1 MKSSPFLFGL
11 LLAGSASAQV
21 SLTELSPAFTEDFSG
36 LPLTGSVTWSNNSTL
51 PGWYVST
58 DATPSV
64 TTLGTSSG
72 TSVSGGLFSFGTTG
86 DRALG
91 FIATNGFVGSS
102 GTGKAYMGIRI
113 KNDGTRKIHKLTL
126 VWTGEQWRRENNAAQ
141 HTLSPSWQQSSV
153 PVTSLTSGTWT
164 SLTPGFTSP
173 VTGATTGTSLDGN
186 LPANRSANLTSE
198 LNLVLDP
205 GGEVMI
211 RWVDLN
217 DSGNDHQMGIDDVSV
232 SAVYEETGPAAI
244 VVTGHYPAQITAGN
258 PFSLYLKSVDGSGI
272 ELPVTDVTGVHISV
286 GTGSG
291 SLSGNLTGQ
300 FGAGASSAVV
310 SGLIYSVADT
320 PVVLTATAISGMTLA
335 PGSGS
340 QLKIH
345 ANQLP
350 VKLVITSMIPA
361 NPKLMEPFS
370 VTLEARDSQNIL
382 QTVSQPTQV
391 FLSSSL
397 SGFDGVQM
405 DTLHPGDYSLTFPG
419 LTFSSVGSAA
429 TITATRGSGDVL
441 QAASTSLFSVTGPAV
456 LAIKSVSSATPD
468 ATVPFQLTVQAL
480 ENNGAPAAA
489 GIDIPLNLILYT
501 GSGTLTGTLTDTLK
515 AGSTEVTFSSVILS
529 LPGLKSIKVMPG
541 ALPFALQD
549 VITQVTVLPGPVE
562 LPFTENFDYPAGTA
576 LTSTDGWMAHSN
588 SGENPVTVISP
599 GLDYPRVPGS
609 GLGNA
614 VQVGKK
620 TGEDVSLKF
629 NPVTSGD
636 LYVSFL
642 VRIDT
647 VRESSDYFLHLSE
660 NPVSS
665 AFFAKVS
672 VGSWLG
678 GYKFSISKG
687 SGGGLVAPGTY
698 ELGTTHFLVVKYH
711 FGPDAQDDQV
721 SLFIDPDPAG
731 PEPASPDVV
740 YSIAGYADP
749 ATGLGTVCLRQGNS
763 MPRAVVDAIRI
774 ATTWDEPA
782 LPVELASFTATEKSG
797 GILISW
803 MTASETAN
811 AGFFVETSVNRSA
824 WKSEGFIPGAGT
836 TTEPKVYE
844 YFLSS
849 PADPVYL
856 RLRQIDLDGKETI
869 HSFSQVLSA
878 SGDYPAEFSVSAAYP
893 NPFNPS
899 TALKIRVP
907 EKGTLRIRVFDLLG
921 KEIQSVSVPVSG
933 AGEQTVSLDF
943 SREAT
948 GSYFIRAELNG
959 KAKIQKVQMIR

>member
-1 MKSSPFLFGL
+1 MKSSLSLFCL
-11 LLAGSASAQV
+11 LLAGSVSAQV
-21 SLTELSPAFTEDFSG
+21 SLTELSPAYTEDFSG
-36 LPLTGSVTWSNNSTL
+36 LPLTGSVTWSNNSTV
-51 PGWYVST
+51 PGWYAST
-58 DATPSV
+58 DATPLV
-64 TTLGTSSG
+64 TSLGTSSG
-72 TSVSGGLFSFGTTG
+72 TSVSGGLFSFGNTA

-102 GTGKAYMGIRI
+102 GTGKAYLGIRI

-126 VWTGEQWRRENNAAQ
+126 VWTGEQWRRENNAVQ
-141 HTLSPSWQQSSV
+141 HTLAPAWQQSSG
-153 PVTSLTSGTWT
+153 PITNLTAGTWT
-164 SLTPGFTSP
+164 SVSPGFTSP
-173 VTGATTGTSLDGN
+173 VTGAVTGIALDGN
-186 LPANRSANLTSE
+186 LPANRSAGLTSD

-217 DSGNDHQMGIDDVSV
+217 DSGSDHQMAIDDISV

-244 VVTGHYPAQITAGN
+244 MVTGHYPAQITAGN
-258 PFSLYLKSVDGSGI
+258 AFSLYLKSVDGSGI
-272 ELPVTDVTGVHISV
+272 ELPVTAATGVQISV

-291 SLSGNLTGQ
+291 NLSGNLTGQ
-300 FGAGASSAVV
+300 FEAGASSAVV

-320 PVVLTATAISGMTLA
+320 PVVLTATAISGMSLA

-345 ANQLP
+345 ASQPP
-350 VKLVITSMIPA
+350 VKLVITSMTPA
-361 NPKLMEPFS
+361 NPRLMEPFS

-397 SGFDGVQM
+397 SGFNGALM
-405 DTLHPGDYSLTFPG
+405 DTLLPGAYSLTFPG
-419 LTFSSVGSAA
+419 LTFSSIGSPV

-441 QAASTSLFSVTGPAV
+441 QAASTSLFSVTGPVA
-456 LAIKSVSSATPD
+456 LNLKSVSSATPD
-468 ATVPFQLTVQAL
+468 ARVPFQLTVQAL
-480 ENNGAPAAA
+480 TVNGAPAAA

-501 GSGTLTGTLTDTLK
+501 GSGTLTGTLSDTLK
-515 AGSTEVTFSSVILS
+515 AGSTEVTFSSVKLS

-541 ALPFALQD
+541 ALHFPLQD
-549 VITQVTVLPGPVE
+549 VTTQVTVLPGPVE
-562 LPFTENFDYPAGTA
+562 LPFTENFDYPEGTA
-576 LTSTDGWMAHSN
+576 LTSTEGWMAHSN
-588 SGENPVTVISP
+588 GGENPVTVVSP
-599 GLDYPRVPGS
+599 GLDYPGVPGS
-609 GLGNA
+609 GMGNA

-629 NPVTSGD
+629 YPVTSGD

-672 VGSWLG
+672 VGSWLD
-678 GYKFSISKG
+678 GYKFLISKSSG
-687 SGGGLVAPGTY
+687 SGIYAPGTY
-698 ELGTTHFLVVKYH
+698 TLGSTHFLVVIYH

-721 SLFIDPDPAG
+721 SLFVDPDPAG
-731 PEPASPDVV
+731 PEPAVPDALFN
-740 YSIAGYADP
+740 YSGYADP
-749 ATGLGTVCLRQGNS
+749 ATGLGTVCLRQGNT

-774 ATTWDEPA
+774 AATWDEPS
-782 LPVELASFTATEKSG
+782 LPVELAAFTATEKSG

-803 MTASETAN
+803 MTATETAN

-824 WKSEGFIPGAGT
+824 WKSEGFVPGAGT
-836 TTEPKVYE
+836 TTESRTYE
-844 YFLSS
+844 YFLTT
-849 PADPVYL
+849 PQVPVHL
-856 RLRQIDLDGKETI
+856 RLRQVDLDGKETLY
-869 HSFSQVLSA
+869 SFSQVLSG
-878 SGDYPAEFSVSAAYP
+878 SGGQPAAFSVSGAYP

-921 KEIQSVSVPVSG
+921 KEIQSVAVPVSG

-943 SREAT
+943 SREAS
-948 GSYFIRAELNG
+948 GSYFIRTELNG
-959 KAKIQKVQMIR
+959 KVKTQKVQLIR